1 MTDYDDRLIIKAKSS
16 AKSGAE
22 REARRKRER
31 TLGQVEKER
40 ADSRVGMVANRAG
53 GLSQARREDVRAMRD
68 VENTPKCTH
77 LTVSLPHVPRAAL
90 A

>member
-1 MTDYDDRLIIKAKSS
+1 MVDMK
-16 AKSGAE
+16 
-22 REARRKRER
+22 
-31 TLGQVEKER
+31 R
-40 ADSRVGMVANRAG
+40 ADNRVSMVANRAG
-53 GLSQARREDVRAMRD
+53 GLSQARKEDVRAKRD